1 MIKMD
6 LVIRNFP
13 DNLDLK
19 VFIDRLYPHLSDD
32 VTIEQCNG
40 YDAETT
46 QQPSMRKILVNR
58 CRNCPLKDPWHGE
71 DLEIY
76 FRCTHEATDGC
87 EIEDLDI
94 IPKWCELGDD

>member
-1 MIKMD
+1 MD

-13 DNLDLK
+13 DNLDLR

-40 YDAETT
+40 HDAEKT
-46 QQPSMRKILVNR
+46 QPQSMKKILVNQ
-58 CRNCPLKDPWHGE
+58 CRNCPLKDPWCNGQLGE
-71 DLEIY
+71 C
-76 FRCTHEATDGC
+76 FQCTHAATEGH

-94 IPKWCELGDD
+94 IPKWCELEDD